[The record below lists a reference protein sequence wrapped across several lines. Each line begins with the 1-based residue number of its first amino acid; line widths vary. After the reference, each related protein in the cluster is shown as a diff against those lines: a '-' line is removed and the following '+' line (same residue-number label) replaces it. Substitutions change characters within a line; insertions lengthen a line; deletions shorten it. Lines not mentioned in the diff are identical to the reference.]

1 MSENLVTESLRTQP
15 LSTGGRPDH
24 TIGSSSIYRLCEE
37 VIALRENNQRQHKL
51 FDQSLAKARD
61 ELKSSFNTF
70 AADTQKA
77 YQQLRQE
84 MQGEKRFGLG
94 LLNELLEIGFDLE
107 HIAASRPSATDPE
120 TMSRWADAVAVEA
133 RKVQATLARLG
144 IHPYNA
150 VIGSTYNPALHE
162 RTGSRRVDGMDS
174 LRVAEQVEHGF
185 ASQQPDFVLRRPKV
199 IVTE

>member
-1 MSENLVTESLRTQP
+1 M
-15 LSTGGRPDH
+15 
-24 TIGSSSIYRLCEE
+24 
-37 VIALRENNQRQHKL
+37 IALRENNQRQHKL

-107 HIAASRPSATDPE
+107 HIAASRPSTADPE
-120 TMSRWADAVAVEA
+120 SMSRWADAVAVES
-133 RKVQATLARLG
+133 RKVQATLARLA

-150 VIGSTYNPALHE
+150 VIGSRYNPALHE